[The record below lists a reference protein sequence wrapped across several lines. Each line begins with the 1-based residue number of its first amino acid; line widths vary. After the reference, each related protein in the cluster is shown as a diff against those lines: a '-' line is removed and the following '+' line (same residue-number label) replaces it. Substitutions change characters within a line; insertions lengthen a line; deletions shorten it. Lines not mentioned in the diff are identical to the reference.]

1 MSTFSNWTPSELD
14 YLLSLDTSELQ
25 STLEGLPEEDRSA
38 LMQSLLN
45 RVEELKRDEFISD
58 KETLAQRLNP
68 PISGTMLDRYV
79 KRGMR
84 LEGPPYSLLASQAE
98 YDRVRKETGVDERGT
113 DAELRRERLRADIA
127 EKLQNV
133 RSKQIKND
141 QAERR
146 LVPLELALQFIR
158 MAFEEV
164 RREIE
169 TIPDAAQK
177 SVPAEFRPQV
187 YQEARAVVA
196 SVMKRLAAKRIDPE
210 GLTEN
215 P

>member
-141 QAERR
+141 QAE
-146 LVPLELALQFIR
+146 LALQFIR